1 MDNFLGKPPV
11 IDLYRAPLTLNDGS
25 PTDFG
30 RFKGKVVMVVNVA
43 SNCGFTPQY
52 TGLETLYQKFRDRG
66 FEVLGVPCNQFAGQE
81 PGSDSEIAEFCQR
94 NFGVT
99 FPLTLKADVRG
110 RNQHPLYAEL
120 TKFKS
125 GLLPGLVKWN
135 FEKFLVNRDGQV
147 VNRFAPTVEPDSAEV
162 IDAVEEALC

>member
-1 MDNFLGKPPV
+1 L
-11 IDLYRAPLTLNDGS
+11 
-25 PTDFG
+25 TDFG
-30 RFKGKVVMVVNVA
+30 RIRGKVELVFNVA
-43 SNCGFTPQY
+43 ANRRRTPPD
-52 TGLETLYQKFRDRG
+52 TERETLEESFRDRG

-99 FPLTLKADVRG
+99 FPLTAKADVRG
-110 RNQHPLYAEL
+110 KNQHPLFTEL
-120 TKFKS
+120 TKFKG

-135 FEKFLVNRDGQV
+135 FEKFLVNRDGVV
-147 VNRFAPTVEPDSAEV
+147 VNRFAPTVEPDSAQV